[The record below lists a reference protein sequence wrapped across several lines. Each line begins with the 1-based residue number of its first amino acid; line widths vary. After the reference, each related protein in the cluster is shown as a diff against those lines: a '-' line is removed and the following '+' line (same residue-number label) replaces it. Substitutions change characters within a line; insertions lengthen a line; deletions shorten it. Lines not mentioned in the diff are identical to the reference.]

1 VASRPLSLAGR
12 SAFGG
17 ALAGGRKGALGIV
30 AAALAAAVVLSAVLV
45 YDVKAGAALIVGVCF
60 VPVALLRL
68 QLAVCV
74 WAVLLFFS
82 RVPGFVSIPDH
93 LLLLIVACWIGLLV
107 GRRTEAREA
116 LTRHQPVIVAAVVFF
131 VWVTLTLAWAPVAH
145 ASSRAIK
152 DLFYAELGF
161 VLLLGTV
168 IERRHVR
175 WLLIAFV
182 TGAALS
188 ILYGAAKGGL
198 SGAIGGPNQVT
209 DQDGR
214 LQAGS
219 GDPNY
224 LGAVLV
230 PALMLAGGLAMRRP
244 PLQRLALAVAAG
256 IIAIGLA
263 ATQSRGGL
271 LAALATGL
279 VALLIW
285 RGRRAVIATL
295 MVFAAGV
302 ATAFFLASPSAWHR
316 IGSGNTSGSGRTDI
330 WQVALRVADA
340 HPYFGVGI
348 NQFPQVSPLYV
359 SRPGALSNVGLLIDK
374 HILVH
379 NLYLEL
385 WAETGVVGLALFVV
399 VVAMVLSACWRAAER
414 FDALGDLEMATL
426 ARVTLLG
433 TVGMLVAA
441 FFLSNVSSHQIWV
454 LFALGPILWS
464 LARRESEAV
473 QELDRAVLE
482 PLEPLEQ
489 PSRRRRRGIQPAA

>member
-1 VASRPLSLAGR
+1 VASRPLALGRRDSLAGR
-12 SAFGG
+12 PTGT
-17 ALAGGRKGALGIV
+17 LRIT
-30 AAALAAAVVLSAVLV
+30 AAALAGAVVLAAALV
-45 YDVKAGAALIVGVCF
+45 YDIKAGAALIVAICF

-74 WAVLLFFS
+74 WVVLLFFS

-93 LLLLIVACWIGLLV
+93 LLLLIVACWVGLLV
-107 GRRTEAREA
+107 GRRAEAREA

-131 VWVTLTLAWAPVAH
+131 VWVTLTLAWAPVAS
-145 ASSRAIK
+145 ASSRSIK

-161 VLLLGTV
+161 VLLLGTML
-168 IERRHVR
+168 ERRHVR
-175 WLLIAFV
+175 WLLTAFV
-182 TGAALS
+182 VGAALS
-188 ILYGAAKGGL
+188 VLYGAAKGGL
-198 SGAIGGPNQVT
+198 SGAIGGANQVT
-209 DQDGR
+209 DADGR
-214 LQAGS
+214 FQAGS

-230 PALMLAGGLAMRRP
+230 PALMLAAGLALRRP
-244 PLQRLALAVAAG
+244 PLQRLALTVAAA

-271 LAALATGL
+271 LAAIATGL
-279 VALLIW
+279 VALVIW

-316 IGSGNTSGSGRTDI
+316 IGSGNNSGSGRTDI

-340 HPYFGVGI
+340 HPFFGVGI
-348 NQFPQVSPLYV
+348 NQFPQVSPNYV
-359 SRPGALSNVGLLIDK
+359 RRPGALNNVGLLVDK

-385 WAETGVVGLALFVV
+385 WAETGIVGLALFALVV
-399 VVAMVLSACWRAAER
+399 VTVLSTAWRAADR

-426 ARVTLLG
+426 ARTTLLG
-433 TVGMLVAA
+433 TIGMLVAA

-454 LFALGPILWS
+454 LFALGPVLWS
-464 LARRESEAV
+464 LAQRDTEAV
-473 QELDRAVLE
+473 QELDHAVLK
-482 PLEPLEQ
+482 PHEPLEQ
-489 PSRRRRRGIQPAA
+489 PSRRRRKGIQPAS

>member
-1 VASRPLSLAGR
+1 VASEPLPSAGR
-12 SAFGG
+12 PAFGG
-17 ALAGGRKGALGIV
+17 ALAGRPTGTLRIGAAAFAGAVVL
-30 AAALAAAVVLSAVLV
+30 AAALA
-45 YDVKAGAALIVGVCF
+45 YDVKAGAALIAAICF

-74 WAVLLFFS
+74 WVVLLFFA
-82 RVPGFVSIPDH
+82 RVPGLVSIPDH
-93 LLLLIVACWIGLLV
+93 LLLLIVACWAGLLV
-107 GRRTEAREA
+107 GRRAEAREA
-116 LTRHQPVIVAAVVFF
+116 LARHRRVIVPAVVFF
-131 VWVTLTLAWAPVAH
+131 VWVTLTLAWAPVAS

-161 VLLLGTV
+161 LLLLGTMV
-168 IERRHVR
+168 ERRHVR
-175 WLLIAFV
+175 WLLTAFV
-182 TGAALS
+182 AGAALS
-188 ILYGAAKGGL
+188 VLYGAAKGGL
-198 SGAIGGPNQVT
+198 GGVIGGPNQVT
-209 DQDGR
+209 DPDGR
-214 LQAGS
+214 FQAGS

-244 PLQRLALAVAAG
+244 PLQRAALAVAALV
-256 IIAIGLA
+256 IAIGLA

-271 LAALATGL
+271 LAGLATGI
-279 VALLIW
+279 VALVIW
-285 RGRRAVIATL
+285 RGRRAVIAAL

-302 ATAFFLASPSAWHR
+302 ATAFFLASPEAWHR
-316 IGSGNTSGSGRTDI
+316 IGSSNASGSGRTDI

-348 NQFPQVSPLYV
+348 NQFPQVSPQYV
-359 SRPGALSNVGLLIDK
+359 SRPGALDNVGLLVDK
-374 HILVH
+374 HIVVH

-385 WAETGVVGLALFVV
+385 WAETGIVGLGLFVL
-399 VVAMVLSACWRAAER
+399 VVAMVLSATWRAAGR

-426 ARVTLLG
+426 ARTTLLG

-454 LFALGPILWS
+454 LFALGPVLWS
-464 LARRESEAV
+464 LAQRDTEAV

-482 PLEPLEQ
+482 PIEQ
-489 PSRRRRRGIQPAA
+489 PSRRRPRGVQPAA